1 MKYIRIIL
9 SEPII
14 VITFIPSVIFLLLM
28 LIVQKKFLI
37 KVGFLHS
44 NRLGHFAANTE
55 LYILKKKKFN
65 IKSYDLFY
73 FGRKEI
79 SNIYLGK
86 LWKNKL
92 NILPY
97 SLLRCLDLIIRA
109 TFLKK
114 KFSCNYFSNTD
125 RDLFEL
131 YESYTPTITIDE
143 NDKKVFLEKFNLQTN
158 DKIVCINIRDN
169 EYLKTIY
176 DPKIHNLRHHNY
188 RDCKI
193 DNFNKVINFLLKNDY
208 KVFRVGVRKS
218 NYFEIKHQNFF
229 DKKYSDKRDETS
241 DVILSSICSFC
252 ISTGS
257 GFDALP
263 RIFRKPILFVNHLPI
278 INYHSFCKNDLTIC
292 KHIFSNQKLSIE
304 NIFNNSFYDGLETEF
319 YEKNNL
325 KVIENS
331 SDEIL
336 NVTKEMIL
344 RLEKKFILSEENL
357 KLQNLIKA
365 KIIKFDFEKVK
376 HGKLLSFFGE
386 EYLRNNFYD

>member
-1 MKYIRIIL
+1 M
-9 SEPII
+9 
-14 VITFIPSVIFLLLM
+14 
-28 LIVQKKFLI
+28 
-37 KVGFLHS
+37 
-44 NRLGHFAANTE
+44 
-55 LYILKKKKFN
+55 
-65 IKSYDLFY
+65 
-73 FGRKEI
+73 
-79 SNIYLGK
+79 
-86 LWKNKL
+86 
-92 NILPY
+92 
-97 SLLRCLDLIIRA
+97 DLIIRA

-304 NIFNNSFYDGLETEF
+304 NIFNNSFY
-319 YEKNNL
+319 
-325 KVIENS
+325 
-331 SDEIL
+331 
-336 NVTKEMIL
+336 
-344 RLEKKFILSEENL
+344 
-357 KLQNLIKA
+357 
-365 KIIKFDFEKVK
+365 
-376 HGKLLSFFGE
+376 
-386 EYLRNNFYD
+386 